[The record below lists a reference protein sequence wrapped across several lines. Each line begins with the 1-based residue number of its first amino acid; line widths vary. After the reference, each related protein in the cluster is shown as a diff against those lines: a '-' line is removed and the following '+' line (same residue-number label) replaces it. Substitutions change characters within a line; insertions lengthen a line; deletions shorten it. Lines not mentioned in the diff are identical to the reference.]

1 LGKII
6 SNNDYFQLSEL
17 AVKAAKLASIEI
29 LNYYSKISIDIKYK
43 EDNSPVTIADVS
55 SDTKIRSI
63 LKETNIP
70 IVSEEKKELKNNF
83 KTYWLVDPLDG
94 TKDFLASSDEFA
106 INIALIN
113 NKKPVIGVI
122 LAPALNELY
131 VGIKDNGVVIKKN
144 QKNLMYKKQIKSNVI
159 CMAESRFHKTPESEQ
174 FAKNNNINKKTVIG
188 ASLKY
193 ARLIESVIDVYPRYV
208 GTSEWDT
215 AAGQV
220 LIEATGGAI
229 IDLKSNAPLLYGKR
243 KRRNGSFIAFRDPYK
258 LADFII

>member
-1 LGKII
+1 MEKII
-6 SNNDYFQLSEL
+6 SKNDYLQLSKV
-17 AVKAAKLASIEI
+17 AIKAAKSASIEI
-29 LNYYSKISIDIKYK
+29 LHHYQNTSIDIKYK
-43 EDNSPVTIADVS
+43 EDSSPVTIADVA
-55 SDTKIRSI
+55 SDSKIRSI

-94 TKDFLASSDEFA
+94 TKDFLASNDEFA
-106 INIALIN
+106 INIALID

-131 VGIKDNGVVIKKN
+131 VGVKDNGVVIKKN
-144 QKNLMYKKQIKSNVI
+144 QKDLKYKKQKKSNVI
-159 CMAESRFHKTPESEQ
+159 CMAKSRFHSTSESER
-174 FAKNNNINKKTVIG
+174 FAKKNNINKKILIG

-193 ARLIESVIDVYPRYV
+193 ARLIESVIDVYPRFV
-208 GTSEWDT
+208 GTSEWDI

-229 IDLKSNAPLLYGKR
+229 IDLKTNSPLLYGKR

-258 LADFII
+258 LTDFII